1 MVNIPYLLYRAW
13 KILIENIDFPLLL
26 ITFAIMGVGLA
37 TVYSATFD
45 SDHRMLS
52 QAINMGVA
60 LLVMWTIL
68 SPIFKP
74 KRSAGDFLTTSPITG
89 LKRGL

>member
-60 LLVMWTIL
+60 LLVMWTIAKIPPNKL
-68 SPIFKP
+68 MNNSIILYI
-74 KRSAGDFLTTSPITG
+74 GG
-89 LKRGL
+89 